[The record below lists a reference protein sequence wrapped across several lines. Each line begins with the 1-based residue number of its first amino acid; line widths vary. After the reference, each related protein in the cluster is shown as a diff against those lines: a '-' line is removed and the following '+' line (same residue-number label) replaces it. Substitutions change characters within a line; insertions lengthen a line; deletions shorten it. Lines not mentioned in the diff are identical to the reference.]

1 MRSTAILA
9 ALLALS
15 AGGCY
20 SDAIEADATD
30 TLVFCSLRMS
40 AKARETEKT
49 TAGKTRTYRG
59 ATVTTPERKLTS
71 VPRNIFIDLLC
82 FSGPAEVADDYGY
95 QGEGSVEGLRL
106 RAGWEFP
113 LNVSEDGASE
123 IGVALGVVYA
133 RATLRYTRT
142 DWDGTHSVEA
152 RGASLL
158 TPFVFNAP
166 ELYVR
171 VKLTEKVDAGFRAIW
186 CVPSNV
192 ALEEVSLTVDW
203 AFSERSSLSI
213 GWRAMTL
220 SAGLTRGYDSSG
232 YSYGEEEVTVNG
244 SGLTIGAA
252 MRF

>member
-1 MRSTAILA
+1 VPGAAIFVCPASASGSTLF
-9 ALLALS
+9 LLALS

-20 SDAIEADATD
+20 DGAIQADATD

-40 AKARETEKT
+40 ARARETEKT
-49 TAGKTRTYRG
+49 VAGRTRTYRDG
-59 ATVTTPERKLTS
+59 TVTTPERKLTG
-71 VPRNIFIDLLC
+71 VPKNMFIDLLC

-95 QGEGSVEGLRL
+95 QGNGSVEGMRL

-133 RATLRYTRT
+133 RETLRYTRT
-142 DWDGTHSVEA
+142 DGAGSHSVEA
-152 RGASLL
+152 HGASLL
-158 TPFVFNAP
+158 TPFLFNAP

-171 VKLTEKVDAGFRAIW
+171 LKLTEKVDAGFRA
-186 CVPSNV
+186 
-192 ALEEVSLTVDW
+192 
-203 AFSERSSLSI
+203 
-213 GWRAMTL
+213 MTL
-220 SAGLTRGYDSSG
+220 SAGLTREYDSSG
-232 YSYGEEEVTVNG
+232 YEYGAEEVAVNG